1 MQRLYSI
8 GVLIG
13 SIGNK
18 TILFQLYVITYR
30 FWKGL
35 KFIMDIIKIDVEDE
49 KYPQRLLKIL
59 NFPTEIYAV
68 GNIELL
74 NAEYTVGIVGARK
87 CTEYG
92 SRVANEFAK
101 KLSEKEICVISG
113 MAVGIDGIAHNA
125 AIDEQGKTI
134 AVLGSGLNYIY
145 PPENEWLFHKIIEKG
160 GCIISEYSPET
171 EPDNKKYPTRNR
183 IISGLSDA
191 VLVVEAMHRSGSTIT
206 AKYAREERKLVYAI
220 PNTIYVSTGVGTNRL
235 IQKGAILATDPMQIV
250 LDLKAGITVGN
261 DGNLTVEV
269 NGELVK
275 VDYSKLLK
283 SRRNRESSK
292 AKSKED
298 KSNEDNSEK
307 DLDLNGESEQAKIKK
322 QDEIEKI
329 GDKESKEKL
338 TINQLMSKEELEI
351 YRVLSD
357 EPVHINEL
365 AKKLGKP
372 VYEVSPAITMMEING
387 YVEQPQTNYFR
398 RNI

>member
-1 MQRLYSI
+1 MLRLYSI

>member
-1 MQRLYSI
+1 
-8 GVLIG
+8 
-13 SIGNK
+13 
-18 TILFQLYVITYR
+18 
-30 FWKGL
+30 
-35 KFIMDIIKIDVEDE
+35 MDIIKVELEDE
-49 KYPQRLLKIL
+49 KYPQRLLKTK
-59 NFPTEIYAV
+59 NFPTEIYAM

-74 NAEYTVGIVGARK
+74 NAKYTVGIVGARK

-101 KLSEKEICVISG
+101 ELSKKDICVVSG

-134 AVLGSGLNYIY
+134 AVLGSGFNYIY

-171 EPDNKKYPTRNR
+171 EQDNKKYPTRNR

-206 AKYAREERKLVYAI
+206 AKYAREERKPVYAI

-235 IQKGAILATDPMQIV
+235 LQQGAILATDPMQIV
-250 LDLKAGITVGN
+250 QDLKEGIAVGN
-261 DGNLTVEV
+261 DGNLAVEV

-283 SRRNRESSK
+283 SRRNRGASK
-292 AKSKED
+292 DKSKED
-298 KSNEDNSEK
+298 RSSEDKSEK

-322 QDEIEKI
+322 QDEVEKI
-329 GDKESKEKL
+329 GDKECKGKI
-338 TINQLMSKEELEI
+338 TIDQIMTKEELEI
-351 YRVLSD
+351 YRILSD

-372 VYEVSPAITMMEING
+372 VYVVSPAITMMEING

>member
-1 MQRLYSI
+1 M
-8 GVLIG
+8 
-13 SIGNK
+13 K
-18 TILFQLYVITYR
+18 A
-30 FWKGL
+30 
-35 KFIMDIIKIDVEDE
+35 IKIDVEDE

-101 KLSEKEICVISG
+101 ELSKKDICVVSG

-134 AVLGSGLNYIY
+134 AVLGSGFNYIY

-160 GCIISEYSPET
+160 GCIISEYPPET

-206 AKYAREERKLVYAI
+206 AKYAREEKKLVYAI

-235 IQKGAILATDPMQIV
+235 LQAGAILATDPMQIV

-261 DGNLTVEV
+261 DGDLTVEV
-269 NGELVK
+269 NGELAK
-275 VDYSKLLK
+275 VNYSKLLK
-283 SRRNRESSK
+283 SRRNRGASK
-292 AKSKED
+292 DKSKEE
-298 KSNEDNSEK
+298 KSEENRKQLDLIEERSEVIGKSEK
-307 DLDLNGESEQAKIKK
+307 NVKEQLELDRENEPQKI
-322 QDEIEKI
+322 EVLE
-329 GDKESKEKL
+329 KESKEKL
-338 TINQLMSKEELEI
+338 TIDQIMTKEELEI
-351 YRVLSD
+351 YRILSD

-372 VYEVSPAITMMEING
+372 VFEVSPAITMMEING

>member
-1 MQRLYSI
+1 M
-8 GVLIG
+8 
-13 SIGNK
+13 K
-18 TILFQLYVITYR
+18 A
-30 FWKGL
+30 
-35 KFIMDIIKIDVEDE
+35 IKIDVEDE

-101 KLSEKEICVISG
+101 ELSKKDICVVSG

-134 AVLGSGLNYIY
+134 AVLGSGFNYIY

-206 AKYAREERKLVYAI
+206 AKYAREEKKLVYAI

-235 IQKGAILATDPMQIV
+235 LQQGAILVTDPMQIV
-250 LDLKAGITVGN
+250 QDVKERLVVGN
-261 DGNLTVEV
+261 DGKLAVEV
-269 NGELVK
+269 NGELAK
-275 VDYSKLLK
+275 VDYSKLMK
-283 SRRNRESSK
+283 SRRNKVLSK
-292 AKSKED
+292 NKSKEE
-298 KSNEDNSEK
+298 KSEK
-307 DLDLNGESEQAKIKK
+307 NSRQLDLIEERSEVIGKSEKNVKEQLELDRENEPQKI
-322 QDEIEKI
+322 EVLE
-329 GDKESKEKL
+329 KESKEKL
-338 TINQLMSKEELEI
+338 TIDQIMTKEELEI

-365 AKKLGKP
+365 AKKLNKP

-387 YVEQPQTNYFR
+387 YVEQPQTNYFM

>member
-1 MQRLYSI
+1 M
-8 GVLIG
+8 
-13 SIGNK
+13 K
-18 TILFQLYVITYR
+18 A
-30 FWKGL
+30 
-35 KFIMDIIKIDVEDE
+35 IKIDVEDE
-49 KYPQRLLKIL
+49 KYPQRLLEIL

-101 KLSEKEICVISG
+101 ELSKKDICVVSG

-235 IQKGAILATDPMQIV
+235 LQAGAILATDPMQIV
-250 LDLKAGITVGN
+250 QDVKERLVVGN
-261 DGNLTVEV
+261 DGKLAVEV
-269 NGELVK
+269 NGELAK
-275 VDYSKLLK
+275 VDYSKLMK
-283 SRRNRESSK
+283 SRRNKVLSK
-292 AKSKED
+292 NKSKEE
-298 KSNEDNSEK
+298 KSEK
-307 DLDLNGESEQAKIKK
+307 NSRQLDLIEEDKIVGNREERTEIVRKLEKTTKEQLKLDRKSE
-322 QDEIEKI
+322 
-329 GDKESKEKL
+329 KEKAEL
-338 TINQLMSKEELEI
+338 LEKECKGKITINQIMSKEELEI
-351 YRVLSD
+351 YRILSD

-365 AKKLGKP
+365 AKKLSKP
-372 VYEVSPAITMMEING
+372 VYEVSPSITMMEING
-387 YVEQPQTNYFR
+387 YAEQPQTNYFR

>member
-1 MQRLYSI
+1 M
-8 GVLIG
+8 
-13 SIGNK
+13 K
-18 TILFQLYVITYR
+18 A
-30 FWKGL
+30 
-35 KFIMDIIKIDVEDE
+35 IKIDVEDE

-134 AVLGSGLNYIY
+134 AVLGSGFNYIY

-206 AKYAREERKLVYAI
+206 AKYAREEGKLVYAI

-235 IQKGAILATDPMQIV
+235 LQQGAILATDPMQIV
-250 LDLKAGITVGN
+250 QDLKKGIVVGN
-261 DGNLTVEV
+261 DGKLAVEV
-269 NGELVK
+269 NGEMISI
-275 VDYSKLLK
+275 DYYKLLK
-283 SRRNRESSK
+283 SRKNKVSSGD
-292 AKSKED
+292 KSKD
-298 KSNEDNSEK
+298 LSKSMNKNNDINEEGKNESNKLLGKNQIKREEYNNSETQIINQV
-307 DLDLNGESEQAKIKK
+307 DLYRNAE
-322 QDEIEKI
+322 
-329 GDKESKEKL
+329 KESQECKKNKEKL

-357 EPVHINEL
+357 EPIHINEL
-365 AKKLGKP
+365 ARKLGKP
-372 VYEVSPAITMMEING
+372 VFEVSPAITMMEING
-387 YVEQPQTNYFR
+387 YVQQPQTNYFR
-398 RNI
+398 RNG

>member
-1 MQRLYSI
+1 M
-8 GVLIG
+8 
-13 SIGNK
+13 K
-18 TILFQLYVITYR
+18 A
-30 FWKGL
+30 
-35 KFIMDIIKIDVEDE
+35 IKIDVEDE
-49 KYPQRLLKIL
+49 KYPQRLLEIL

-101 KLSEKEICVISG
+101 ELSKKDICVVSG

-134 AVLGSGLNYIY
+134 AVLGSGFNYIY

-235 IQKGAILATDPMQIV
+235 LQQGAILVTDPMQIV
-250 LDLKAGITVGN
+250 QDVKQGIVVGN
-261 DGNLTVEV
+261 DGKLAVEV
-269 NGELVK
+269 NGELAK
-275 VDYSKLLK
+275 VNYSKLLK
-283 SRRNRESSK
+283 SRRNRGTSK
-292 AKSKED
+292 DKSKEE
-298 KSNEDNSEK
+298 KSEK
-307 DLDLNGESEQAKIKK
+307 DSRQLDLIEERSEVIGKSEKNVKEQLELDRENEPQKI
-322 QDEIEKI
+322 EVLE
-329 GDKESKEKL
+329 KESKEKL
-338 TINQLMSKEELEI
+338 TIDQIMTKEELEI

-365 AKKLGKP
+365 AKKLNKP

>member
-1 MQRLYSI
+1 
-8 GVLIG
+8 
-13 SIGNK
+13 
-18 TILFQLYVITYR
+18 
-30 FWKGL
+30 
-35 KFIMDIIKIDVEDE
+35 MDIIKIDVEDE

-74 NAEYTVGIVGARK
+74 NAKYTVGIVGARK

-101 KLSEKEICVISG
+101 KLSEQEIWVISG
-113 MAVGIDGIAHNA
+113 MALGIDGIAHNA

-283 SRRNRESSK
+283 SRRNKVSSK
-292 AKSKED
+292 NKSKEE
-298 KSNEDNSEK
+298 KSEK
-307 DLDLNGESEQAKIKK
+307 NSRQLDLIEEDKILGNRKERTEIVRKLEKTTKEQLKLDRKSE
-322 QDEIEKI
+322 
-329 GDKESKEKL
+329 KEKAEL
-338 TINQLMSKEELEI
+338 LEKECKGKITIDQIMTKEELEI
-351 YRVLSD
+351 YRILSD

-365 AKKLGKP
+365 AKKLGEP

>member
-8 GVLIG
+8 GVWIG

-206 AKYAREERKLVYAI
+206 AKYAREERKMVYAI

-235 IQKGAILATDPMQIV
+235 LQGGAILATDPMQIV

>member
-1 MQRLYSI
+1 
-8 GVLIG
+8 
-13 SIGNK
+13 
-18 TILFQLYVITYR
+18 
-30 FWKGL
+30 
-35 KFIMDIIKIDVEDE
+35 MDIIKIDVEDE

-101 KLSEKEICVISG
+101 KLSEKEICVVSG

-206 AKYAREERKLVYAI
+206 AKYAREERKMVYAI

-235 IQKGAILATDPMQIV
+235 LQGGAILATDPMQIV
-250 LDLKAGITVGN
+250 LDLKAGIIVGN

-283 SRRNRESSK
+283 SRRNKVSSK
-292 AKSKED
+292 NKSKEE
-298 KSNEDNSEK
+298 KSEK
-307 DLDLNGESEQAKIKK
+307 NSRQLDLIEEDKILGNRKERTEIVRKLEKTTKEQLKLDRKSE
-322 QDEIEKI
+322 
-329 GDKESKEKL
+329 KEKAEL
-338 TINQLMSKEELEI
+338 LEKECKGKITIDQIMTKEELEI

>member
-1 MQRLYSI
+1 M
-8 GVLIG
+8 
-13 SIGNK
+13 K
-18 TILFQLYVITYR
+18 A
-30 FWKGL
+30 
-35 KFIMDIIKIDVEDE
+35 IKIDVEDE
-49 KYPQRLLKIL
+49 KYPQRLLEIL

-101 KLSEKEICVISG
+101 ELSKKDICVVSG

-134 AVLGSGLNYIY
+134 AVLGSGFNYIY

-206 AKYAREERKLVYAI
+206 AKYAREEKKLVYAI

-235 IQKGAILATDPMQIV
+235 LQQGAILVTDPMQIV
-250 LDLKAGITVGN
+250 QDVKQGIVVGN
-261 DGNLTVEV
+261 DGKLAVEV
-269 NGELVK
+269 NGELAK
-275 VDYSKLLK
+275 VNYSKLLK
-283 SRRNRESSK
+283 SRRNRGASK
-292 AKSKED
+292 DKSKEE
-298 KSNEDNSEK
+298 KSEENRKQLDLIEERSEVIGKSEK
-307 DLDLNGESEQAKIKK
+307 NVKEQLELDRENEPQKI
-322 QDEIEKI
+322 EVLE
-329 GDKESKEKL
+329 KESKEKL
-338 TINQLMSKEELEI
+338 TIDQIMTKEELEI

-372 VYEVSPAITMMEING
+372 VFEVSPAITMMEINR
-387 YVEQPQTNYFR
+387 YVEQPQTNYFM

>member
-1 MQRLYSI
+1 M
-8 GVLIG
+8 
-13 SIGNK
+13 K
-18 TILFQLYVITYR
+18 A
-30 FWKGL
+30 
-35 KFIMDIIKIDVEDE
+35 IKIDVEDE
-49 KYPQRLLKIL
+49 KYPQRLLEIL

-101 KLSEKEICVISG
+101 ELSKKDICVVSG

-134 AVLGSGLNYIY
+134 AVLGSGFNYIY

-235 IQKGAILATDPMQIV
+235 LQQGAILVTDPMQIV
-250 LDLKAGITVGN
+250 QDVKQGIVVGN
-261 DGNLTVEV
+261 DGKLAVEV
-269 NGELVK
+269 NGELAK
-275 VDYSKLLK
+275 VNYSKLLK
-283 SRRNRESSK
+283 SRRNRGTSK
-292 AKSKED
+292 DKSKEE
-298 KSNEDNSEK
+298 KSEK
-307 DLDLNGESEQAKIKK
+307 DSRQLDLIEERSEVIGKSEKNVKEQLELDRENEPQKI
-322 QDEIEKI
+322 EVLE
-329 GDKESKEKL
+329 KESKEKL
-338 TINQLMSKEELEI
+338 TIDQIMTKEELEI
-351 YRVLSD
+351 YRILSD

-372 VYEVSPAITMMEING
+372 VFEVSPAITMMEINR